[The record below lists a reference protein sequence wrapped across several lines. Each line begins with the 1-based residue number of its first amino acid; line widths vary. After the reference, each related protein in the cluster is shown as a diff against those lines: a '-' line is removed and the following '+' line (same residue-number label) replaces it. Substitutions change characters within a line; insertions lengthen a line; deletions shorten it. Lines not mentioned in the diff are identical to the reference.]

1 MYKNILV
8 AIDESSTSRRALA
21 EAVALSKLHAAR
33 LEIVHAVDE
42 SMVDTLANHGGA
54 LTNVGQYDRAL
65 IESGKSVLA
74 TAVAAA
80 REAGIEPVGHL
91 LTSHDLHAADQ
102 IAKAVTNANA
112 DLLVVGS
119 HGRRGFR
126 RLLLGSVAEDLMRKV
141 EVSVLVVRG
150 HLPGDVEDE

>member
-8 AIDESSTSRRALA
+8 AIDDSATSRRALD
-21 EAVALSKLHAAR
+21 EAIALSKLHAAR

-42 SMVDTLANHGGA
+42 SMVETLATHGGA
-54 LTNVGQYDRAL
+54 LTNVGQFDKAL
-65 IESGKSVLA
+65 IENGKSVLE
-74 TAVAAA
+74 TAVASARAA
-80 REAGIEPVGHL
+80 GVDPAENL

-102 IAKAVTNANA
+102 IAKAVTSANA

-141 EVSVLVVRG
+141 EISVLVVRG
-150 HLPGDVEDE
+150 HLPGDAPDN

>member
-8 AIDESSTSRRALA
+8 AVDDSATSRRALN
-21 EAVALSKLHAAR
+21 EAIALSKLHSAR

-42 SMVDTLANHGGA
+42 SMVDTLATHGGA
-54 LTNVGQYDRAL
+54 LTNVDQFDRAL
-65 IESGKSVLA
+65 LDNGKSVLA
-74 TAVAAA
+74 TAVATARAA
-80 REAGIEPVGHL
+80 GLEPAEHL

-102 IAKAVTNANA
+102 ISKAVTSAKA

-141 EVSVLVVRG
+141 EISVLVVRG
-150 HLPGDVEDE
+150 HLPEDTSDD